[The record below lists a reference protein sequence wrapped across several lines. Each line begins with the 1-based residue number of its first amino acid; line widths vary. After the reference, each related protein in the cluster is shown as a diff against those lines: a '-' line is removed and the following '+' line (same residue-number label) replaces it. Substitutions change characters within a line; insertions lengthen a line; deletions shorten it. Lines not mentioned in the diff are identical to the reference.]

1 MSNIKIS
8 GFGLFVD
15 RSIAL
20 FLVSLGMIVAGATA
34 IAGV

>member
-1 MSNIKIS
+1 MHNVKIS
-8 GFGLFVD
+8 GLGRFVD

-34 IAGV
+34 VAGA